1 MNPKE
6 YLIEKG
12 LPSWMAKFI
21 VKKIVSLMKEDKYI
35 ELNNYLDKPVGGHG
49 KKDVFKGK

>member
-1 MNPKE
+1 MEPKE
-6 YLIEKG
+6 HLIKNG
-12 LPSWMAKFI
+12 IKPWMAKLI